1 MSKVADQDKFDQEN
15 STLLLPKAS
24 VKRIMKIS
32 DEVKN
37 IAPDALVGIINIITY
52 HYY

>member
-1 MSKVADQDKFDQEN
+1 MSKVEQDKSDG
-15 STLLLPKAS
+15 TLLLPKTS